1 MLTSP
6 ISRVKYKEV
15 INLSNQC
22 LFSLN
27 RSCVSGEARQDQP
40 CAVHGV
46 AGHHDAGPAAH
57 AHHARQPAV
66 RPHILQLTT
75 ATATKVNKRL
85 IARGYAIP
93 IFYQECRRLVKQE
106 LSLHLIA

>member
-1 MLTSP
+1 MKHLL
-6 ISRVKYKEV
+6 IDQ
-15 INLSNQC
+15 INAYFLS
-22 LFSLN
+22 LI

-66 RPHILQLTT
+66 RSHILQLTT
-75 ATATKVNKRL
+75 ATTTKVNKRL
-85 IARGYAIP
+85 IARGYAFGYAFPAIV
-93 IFYQECRRLVKQE
+93 YQECRRLV
-106 LSLHLIA
+106 

>member
-1 MLTSP
+1 MKHLL
-6 ISRVKYKEV
+6 IDQ
-15 INLSNQC
+15 INAYFLS
-22 LFSLN
+22 LI

-66 RPHILQLTT
+66 RPHLLLLSRTEYIHIHNQVYLQ
-75 ATATKVNKRL
+75 
-85 IARGYAIP
+85 
-93 IFYQECRRLVKQE
+93 
-106 LSLHLIA
+106 